1 MRGLEPRRLG
11 TSIQKNRA
19 TSARFEI
26 HWLEQQ
32 GSNLHS
38 RYQKPV
44 SYHWT
49 MLQESAFVA
58 YYILRKPVKWN
69 LGKRS
74 ACLKINDSFIT
85 YPVRGECG
93 CGAHG
98 LGELKHVCMLLMLM
112 LMLRQMQSI
121 MHQARRPQRFAHLLW

>member
-1 MRGLEPRRLG
+1 MRGLEPRRPG

-74 ACLKINDSFIT
+74 VCLKINDSFIT
-85 YPVRGECG
+85 YPARGECG
-93 CGAHG
+93 CDAHG
-98 LGELKHVCMLLMLM
+98 LGEFKHACMLLM

>member
-85 YPVRGECG
+85 YPARGECG
-93 CGAHG
+93 YDAHS
-98 LGELKHVCMLLMLM
+98 LGEFKHACMLLMLI
-112 LMLRQMQSI
+112 LRQMQSI